1 MSRSGV
7 KPIFVVGPLPP
18 PVHGASV
25 ITRAVTSLLTSAGAA
40 VVECNISPTARTRGW
55 RWHLSRVRAYLRT
68 LRTILAG
75 PFRSTVYASLSGGNG
90 LFYDLLVVTA
100 ARVRGHR
107 VVLHHHSY
115 DYVDRRRGVLALMLR
130 IAPPDHTHLVLCHD
144 MGRKLR
150 SLYGAKLHC
159 VRISN
164 LCFFPAQPQHP
175 EPRSRFTRIGY
186 LSYVSRDKG
195 IDRFLDVAARFEGD
209 ADVAFD
215 LAGPYTDETERQYVE
230 QRLAGLGN
238 VTYHGPLYGDAKEA
252 FYRRIDAFMLLSRY
266 SNEAEPLVVYEAM
279 SAGLPVVVTSRGC
292 LCEMVDPNDAVI
304 LDRNGADIEPAVQRI
319 RQWKESAADYQRASA
334 ASLRLLA
341 QFEGSRGQTQATL
354 LAVFDTALGAAT
366 TPVRPAA

>member
-1 MSRSGV
+1 MQHLADRQD
-7 KPIFVVGPLPP
+7 
-18 PVHGASV
+18 
-25 ITRAVTSLLTSAGAA
+25 AG
-40 VVECNISPTARTRGW
+40 
-55 RWHLSRVRAYLRT
+55 
-68 LRTILAG
+68 
-75 PFRSTVYASLSGGNG
+75 
-90 LFYDLLVVTA
+90 
-100 ARVRGHR
+100 
-107 VVLHHHSY
+107 
-115 DYVDRRRGVLALMLR
+115 LALMLR